1 MPKSKL
7 TIWCAVGLVA
17 LTAGAAFIVWRT
29 RSHAKLVADSTQAQI
44 MLNPGV
50 TYQTI
55 TGWEAVAGIGN
66 RPLSDWTPNILA
78 AMPFVLDKAVNDLGL
93 NRLRL
98 EVVCN
103 AENPIDIWNTGGL
116 PFSGQVVND
125 HADPNVI
132 NAADFHFSYVDFIV
146 DHVLLPM
153 KARVEANGEHLYVNA
168 LYNCFRSPAAY
179 AHTDAQEYAE
189 FVLATF
195 QHLQSK
201 YGIVPDSWEMVLEPD
216 NVDGWHSGTM
226 IGKALVATAARLSE
240 NGFHPKFIAPSSQAT
255 DKAITYFE
263 ELNTVPG
270 ATALMAGGELSYHR
284 YSNASQVNLQ
294 TIAAMG
300 RQYGVNTSMLEFFP
314 ADYNILHQDLEFGRV
329 SAWEKFALF
338 DLPPGDA
345 GHILSDPRGT
355 ISRWIRAHFG
365 LLIPAGYIATDP
377 ANPAST
383 TVLEGPSR
391 WLRQYFRFI
400 RAGAVRIDATANN
413 GSLHPL
419 AFVNANGHY
428 VVVVKADAASNF
440 SIAGLPAGTYGI
452 EFTTHEQ
459 YNADV
464 RDDQVVDGTLIAH
477 IPARGVITIYEK

>member
-1 MPKSKL
+1 MSKSKL
-7 TIWCAVGLVA
+7 TIGVAIALAA
-17 LTAGAAFIVWRT
+17 LTAGAAFFVLRA
-29 RSHAKLVADSTQAQI
+29 RSHSQLVADSRQAQI
-44 MLNPGV
+44 TLNPDV

-55 TGWEAVAGIGN
+55 TGWEAMLGIGN
-66 RPLSDWTPNILA
+66 RPISDWTPKILA

-93 NRLRL
+93 NRVRL
-98 EVVCN
+98 EVPCN

-116 PFSGQVVND
+116 PFDGQVVND
-125 HADPNVI
+125 NADPNVI
-132 NAADFHFSYVDFIV
+132 NAAGFHFSYVDFIV
-146 DHVLLPM
+146 EHVLLPM

-168 LYNCFRSPAAY
+168 LYNCFRSPAVY

-201 YGIVPDSWEMVLEPD
+201 YGIIPDSWEMVLEPD

-226 IGKALVATAARLSE
+226 IGKALVATAVRLSE
-240 NGFHPKFIAPSSQAT
+240 NGFHPKFIAPSTLAT

-284 YSNASQVNLQ
+284 YSHASQGNLQ
-294 TIAAMG
+294 TIAALG
-300 RQYGVNTSMLEFFP
+300 KQYGANTSMLEFFT
-314 ADYNILHQDLEFGRV
+314 ADYNVLHQDLEFGRV
-329 SAWEKFALF
+329 SAWERFALF
-338 DLPPGDA
+338 DLPPEDA

-355 ISRWIRAHFG
+355 ISRWIRAHG
-365 LLIPAGYIATDP
+365 LLTPAGYIATDP

-383 TVLEGPSR
+383 TVLESPSK

-400 RAGAVRIDATANN
+400 RAGAVRIDASANN

-428 VVVVKADAASNF
+428 VAVVKADAASNF
-440 SIAGLPAGTYGI
+440 RVSSLPAGTYGI

-464 RDDQVVDGTLIAH
+464 RDYPVVDGTLIAH

>member
-1 MPKSKL
+1 MLKSKL
-7 TIWCAVGLVA
+7 TIWGAVGLAA
-17 LTAGAAFIVWRT
+17 LTAGAAFFVLRV
-29 RSHAKLVADSTQAQI
+29 RSHSEAVGDPTQAQI
-44 MLNPGV
+44 TLNPRV

-103 AENPIDIWNTGGL
+103 AENPVDIWNTGGL

-125 HADPNVI
+125 HANPNVI
-132 NAADFHFSYVDFIV
+132 NAADFHFSYVDFMV

-168 LYNCFRSPAAY
+168 LYNCFRSPAVY
-179 AHTDAQEYAE
+179 AHTDAQEYAK

-226 IGKALVATAARLSE
+226 IGKALVATAANLSE
-240 NGFHPKFIAPSSQAT
+240 NGFHPKFIAPSTLAT

-263 ELNTVPG
+263 ELNRVPG

-284 YSNASQVNLQ
+284 YSNASQANLQ
-294 TIAAMG
+294 AIAALG
-300 RQYGVNTSMLEFFP
+300 KQYGVNTSMLEFFP
-314 ADYNILHQDLEFGRV
+314 ADYNVLHEDLELGQV

-338 DLPPGDA
+338 DLPPKNA
-345 GHILSDPRGT
+345 GHIFSDAAGT
-355 ISRWIRAHFG
+355 ISRWLRPRLG
-365 LLIPAGYIATDP
+365 LTPAGYIATDP
-377 ANPAST
+377 ANPANT
-383 TVLEGPSR
+383 TVLESPSK

-428 VVVVKADAASNF
+428 VVVVKADAESTF
-440 SIAGLPAGTYGI
+440 SIAGLPAGNYGI

-459 YNADV
+459 YNADM
-464 RDDQVVDGTLIAH
+464 RDYRVVDGTLIAR
-477 IPARGVITIYEK
+477 IPVQGVITIYEK